1 MLILIFDFGYF
12 YMCCKFLIVFYMIN
26 DFNDIDIVIVILY
39 GFWVEVINVCGY
51 CFIGIIFYKDIV
63 YFLLWIFYIVFIID
77 LFNDL

>member
-26 DFNDIDIVIVILY
+26 DFDEIDIVIVILY

-51 CFIGIIFYKDIV
+51 YFIGIIFYKDIV

>member
-39 GFWVEVINVCGY
+39 EFWVEVINVCGY

-63 YFLLWIFYIVFIID
+63 FFFVNFLYSIYYWFI
-77 LFNDL
+77 

>member
-39 GFWVEVINVCGY
+39 EF
-51 CFIGIIFYKDIV
+51 
-63 YFLLWIFYIVFIID
+63 
-77 LFNDL
+77 